1 MNWQYL
7 LYFKAVAEEQH
18 YTRAAEKLFVS
29 VSALSRAIG
38 CLEEELHVKLFAKS
52 GRNVTLTKYGVVFL
66 QYVLQATHTIDEGC
80 KALDELSSNLSG
92 TISISAFYTFSA
104 ISLPNILRRFTNEY
118 PEVSFNI
125 YQNSSQKVM
134 QDVLDNRVEIGF
146 ISDYFDERNFP
157 SLEFTPIMTE
167 KIVLIVPPGHPLA
180 GKKSVT
186 IPEIAD
192 EQFIGFDHN
201 SNLSLHLDRIFKKAG
216 CHYQLKMLLSDD
228 YAIAGMVRTGMGIA
242 LIPSGRPVISR
253 EGLSEIQLEGP
264 LGQRT
269 IYATWKKDSFTSY
282 TVTQFQN
289 ALRSMRMP

>member
-38 CLEEELHVKLFAKS
+38 CLEAELHVKLFAKS

-66 QYVLQATHTIDEGC
+66 QYVLQATHAIDEGC

-104 ISLPNILRRFTNEY
+104 VTLPNILRRFTSEY

-125 YQNSSQKVM
+125 YQDSSQKVM
-134 QDVLDNRVEIGF
+134 QDVLDNRVEVGF
-146 ISDYFDERNFP
+146 ISDYFDEKNFP

-167 KIVLIVPPGHPLA
+167 KIVLIVPPSHPLA
-180 GKKSVT
+180 ARKSVS
-186 IPEIAD
+186 IAEIAG

-201 SNLSLHLDRIFKKAG
+201 SNLSLHLDRIFKEEG
-216 CHYQLKMLLSDD
+216 YHYQIKMMLSDD

-253 EGLSEIQLEGP
+253 EGLCEIQLEGS
-264 LGQRT
+264 LGRRT
-269 IYATWKKDSFTSY
+269 IYATWKKDNFTSHA
-282 TVTQFQN
+282 VTQFQN
-289 ALRSMRMP
+289 SLRSMRMP

>member
-1 MNWQYL
+1 M
-7 LYFKAVAEEQH
+7 
-18 YTRAAEKLFVS
+18 
-29 VSALSRAIG
+29 SALSRAIG

-66 QYVLQATHTIDEGC
+66 QYVLQATRTIDEGC

-104 ISLPNILRRFTNEY
+104 ISLPNILRRFTSEY

-146 ISDYFDERNFP
+146 ISDYFDEKNFP

-167 KIVLIVPPGHPLA
+167 KIVLIVPPNHPLA
-180 GKKSVT
+180 GKKSVA
-186 IPEIAD
+186 IAEIAD

-201 SNLSLHLDRIFKKAG
+201 SNLSLHLDRIFKEAG
-216 CHYQLKMLLSDD
+216 YHYQLKMLLSDD

-253 EGLSEIQLEGP
+253 EGLSEVQLEGP
-264 LGQRT
+264 LSQRT

-282 TVTQFQN
+282 AVTQFQN